1 MKDELEKLG
10 YKKSE
15 NKNSD
20 LLKNYVEYENA
31 VENVRISY
39 DASSDTVYI
48 RQMTNVRPVVVTT
61 KEMMALLVSI
71 GKAEIVK

>member
-15 NKNSD
+15 IKNF
-20 LLKNYVEYENA
+20 YVEYENA
-31 VENVRISY
+31 IENVRISY
-39 DASSDTVYI
+39 DVSSDTIYI
-48 RQMTNVRPVVVTT
+48 RQMTNCRPVAVTT

-71 GKAEIVK
+71 GKAKIVK

>member
-15 NKNSD
+15 IKNF
-20 LLKNYVEYENA
+20 YVEYENA
-31 VENVRISY
+31 IENVRISY
-39 DASSDTVYI
+39 DVSSDTIYI
-48 RQMTNVRPVVVTT
+48 RQMKNVRPVVVTT
-61 KEMMALLVSI
+61 KEIMALLVSI

>member
-15 NKNSD
+15 IKNF
-20 LLKNYVEYENA
+20 YVEYENA
-31 VENVRISY
+31 IENVRISY
-39 DASSDTVYI
+39 DVSSDTIYI
-48 RQMTNVRPVVVTT
+48 RQMTNSRPVAVTT

>member
-15 NKNSD
+15 IKNF
-20 LLKNYVEYENA
+20 YVEYENS

-39 DASSDTVYI
+39 DVSSDTIYI
-48 RQMTNVRPVVVTT
+48 RQMTNGRPVAVTT
-61 KEMMALLVSI
+61 KEIMALLVSI

>member
-39 DASSDTVYI
+39 DGSSDTIYI

>member
-15 NKNSD
+15 IKNF
-20 LLKNYVEYENA
+20 YVEYENA
-31 VENVRISY
+31 IENVRISY
-39 DASSDTVYI
+39 DVSSDTIYI
-48 RQMTNVRPVVVTT
+48 RQMTNGRPVAVNT

>member
-1 MKDELEKLG
+1 MKDESEKLG

-15 NKNSD
+15 IKNF
-20 LLKNYVEYENA
+20 YVEYENA
-31 VENVRISY
+31 IENVRISY
-39 DASSDTVYI
+39 DVSSDTIYI
-48 RQMTNVRPVVVTT
+48 RQMTNGRPVAVTT

>member
-15 NKNSD
+15 IKNFH
-20 LLKNYVEYENA
+20 VEYENA

-39 DASSDTVYI
+39 DVSSDTIYI
-48 RQMTNVRPVVVTT
+48 RQMTNGRPVAVTT

>member
-15 NKNSD
+15 NKDSD

-39 DASSDTVYI
+39 DGSSDTIYI
-48 RQMTNVRPVVVTT
+48 RQMTNFRPVVVTT
-61 KEMMALLVSI
+61 KEIMALLVSI

>member
-15 NKNSD
+15 IKNF
-20 LLKNYVEYENA
+20 YVEYENS

-39 DASSDTVYI
+39 DVSSDTIYI
-48 RQMTNVRPVVVTT
+48 RQMTNGRPVAVTT

>member
-15 NKNSD
+15 IKNF
-20 LLKNYVEYENA
+20 YVEYENA

-39 DASSDTVYI
+39 DVSSDTIYI
-48 RQMTNVRPVVVTT
+48 RQMTNGRPVAVTT

>member
-15 NKNSD
+15 IKNF
-20 LLKNYVEYENA
+20 YVEYENA
-31 VENVRISY
+31 IENVRISY
-39 DASSDTVYI
+39 DVSSDTIYI
-48 RQMTNVRPVVVTT
+48 RQMTNGRPVAVTT